1 MNFFKRAP
9 LAVAALVLAAS
20 AAQAQPATYKVAY
33 IDPLSGPFANVG
45 ELMLAHL
52 RFAVDDLNAKG
63 ALPNGQKM
71 QLLQFDSK
79 LSAQESQSALQAAID
94 QGAQVIVTGG
104 SGSSV
109 VAALVQSVARWN
121 ERNPGKELIVL
132 NHSSID
138 PDLTGKNCS
147 FWHFQTEANTA
158 MKMKAIANYIKKTP
172 DIKKIYLL
180 NQDYAHGKQWA
191 SYGRQMVGTARPDIQ
206 FVGEQLHAIGR
217 VKDFAPYVTNIKQSG
232 ADSVITGNWGQDMT
246 LLLKAAGDA
255 GYNLR
260 YFNHSAGS
268 IPGTV
273 LAVSQA
279 KIGQLT
285 WVAEWHPGEADTP
298 KVDALAK
305 AYKAKMHQEFLSPRI
320 EMTLR
325 LLAAGVHKAGSTDS
339 MKVARAMEDMS
350 FDSVVGPVRMR
361 GEDHQLLLPQV
372 VNTIA
377 PVDGKVVKV
386 GWEGT
391 SYGFRTDAV
400 YTGNELAQGT
410 ECKMVR
416 PAQ

>member
-1 MNFFKRAP
+1 
-9 LAVAALVLAAS
+9 
-20 AAQAQPATYKVAY
+20 
-33 IDPLSGPFANVG
+33 
-45 ELMLAHL
+45 
-52 RFAVDDLNAKG
+52 
-63 ALPNGQKM
+63 
-71 QLLQFDSK
+71 
-79 LSAQESQSALQAAID
+79 
-94 QGAQVIVTGG
+94 
-104 SGSSV
+104 
-109 VAALVQSVARWN
+109 
-121 ERNPGKELIVL
+121 
-132 NHSSID
+132 
-138 PDLTGKNCS
+138 
-147 FWHFQTEANTA
+147 
-158 MKMKAIANYIKKTP
+158 
-172 DIKKIYLL
+172 
-180 NQDYAHGKQWA
+180 
-191 SYGRQMVGTARPDIQ
+191 
-206 FVGEQLHAIGR
+206 
-217 VKDFAPYVTNIKQSG
+217 
-232 ADSVITGNWGQDMT
+232 MT

-279 KIGQLT
+279 RIGQLT

-305 AYKAKMHQEFLSPRI
+305 AYKAKVHQDFLSPRI

-325 LLAAGVHKAGSTDS
+325 FLAAGVHKAGSTDS

-377 PVDGKVVKV
+377 PVDGKTVKV

-410 ECKMVR
+410 ECRMVR